1 MSDYSDLFFLLGAI
15 AIYAILVTATNRTML
30 QNNTLLTST
39 EMEYGAVSVA
49 QNVIEKARWM
59 SYSNATE
66 GNLENIN
73 QDSLYNVEVN
83 IEEPFDVDGSEKL
96 NKKINIIVSSPYIT
110 NANGNSSNVTMSY
123 IKTDRN

>member
-1 MSDYSDLFFLLGAI
+1 MSDYSDLFFLIGAI

-30 QNNTLLTST
+30 QNNNLLTST

-66 GNLENIN
+66 GNLENVN

-83 IEEPFDVDGSEKL
+83 IEEPYDVDGSERL
-96 NKKINIIVSSPYIT
+96 NKKINIIVSSPYVQNT
-110 NANGNSSNVTMSY
+110 NGNSSKVTMSF
-123 IKTDRN
+123 IKTERN